1 MGSGDGGMTTGTG
14 MARDFPGTWSLDNF
28 LRGGTEKKT
37 NADGKN
43 QFQICHILNKESLYM
58 TRGHFDLLFSPL
70 GLRLN
75 VCHL

>member
-1 MGSGDGGMTTGTG
+1 MCNFPKSESYQVSDGMGSGDGGMTTGTG

-43 QFQICHILNKESLYM
+43 QFQISYILNKES
-58 TRGHFDLLFSPL
+58 FCIIF
-70 GLRLN
+70 
-75 VCHL
+75 